1 MYDFFTGPALWI
13 TFIIFFGG
21 LIVRITFLFGLSRE
35 RDRVFY
41 NHTSFKWGVKSVFFW
56 LIPWGTESMRRQPV
70 FTLMVFLFHLCL
82 LATPIF
88 LNAHNLLWD
97 EAFGISLWSL
107 PDGWADILTI
117 IMMFSGA
124 FLLVRRLIRPEVRIL
139 TGAWDYVLLVITL
152 LPFITGFL
160 AYHQWGPYDTLLLLH
175 IISGELLMVLIP
187 FSKLGHMLLFFFTRA
202 FIGFEMGERRGAP
215 SW

>member
-1 MYDFFTGPALWI
+1 M
-13 TFIIFFGG
+13 TFIIFVVG
-21 LIVRITFLFGLSRE
+21 LIVRIAFLFGLSRE

-41 NHTSFKWGVKSVFFW
+41 NHVSVKWGVKSVFFW
-56 LIPWGTESMRRQPV
+56 LVPWCTESMRRQPV

-97 EAFGISLWSL
+97 EASGISLWSM
-107 PDGWADILTI
+107 PDGWADILI
-117 IMMFSGA
+117 ITMIFSGS
-124 FLLVRRLIRPEVRIL
+124 FLLVRRLVRPEVHIL
-139 TGAWDYVLLVITL
+139 TGAWDYVLLFITL

-160 AYHQWGPYDTLLLLH
+160 AYHQWGPYNTMLLLH
-175 IISGELLMVLIP
+175 IISGELLLVLIP
-187 FSKLGHMLLFFFTRA
+187 FSKLGHMLLFFFSRT
-202 FIGFEMGERRGAP
+202 FIGFEMGRRSAP